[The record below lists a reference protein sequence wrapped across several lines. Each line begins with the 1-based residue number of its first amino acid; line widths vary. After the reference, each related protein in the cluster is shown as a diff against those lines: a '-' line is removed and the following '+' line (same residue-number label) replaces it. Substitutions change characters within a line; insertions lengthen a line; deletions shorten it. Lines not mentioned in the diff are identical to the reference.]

1 MKYSEDVRKTFEG
14 VLKINELYFISV
26 MSKSSTV
33 DQL

>member
-14 VLKINELYFISV
+14 VLKINELQVMNF

>member
-1 MKYSEDVRKTFEG
+1 MKYREDVRKTFEG
-14 VLKINELYFISV
+14 VLKINELQGMNF

>member
-1 MKYSEDVRKTFEG
+1 MKYSEDVRQTFEG
-14 VLKINELYFISV
+14 VLKINELQVMNF

>member
-14 VLKINELYFISV
+14 DFKMNELQVMNF